1 MSQTEKGV
9 LIFDEWFNAMED
21 IKVTDFKRLVYAI
34 YRLQRFEEE
43 PPEFEGKA
51 KVAASIIFPMIKRR
65 RALAEYGS
73 MGAAKRLSHLKSGD
87 EGEYQEKEAL
97 MEALRE
103 ASSRGVSPL
112 DAIEEKK
119 EEKKRRAYSPRG
131 GATGERS
138 ASRKAQASGGG
149 AAKSKKDEE
158 WDDFFDAAVARS
170 LGEYLK

>member
-138 ASRKAQASGGG
+138 ASRKAQASGGR

>member
-1 MSQTEKGV
+1 
-9 LIFDEWFNAMED
+9 MED

>member
-138 ASRKAQASGGG
+138 ASRKARAGGGG